1 MYFCYYLK
9 NFHRYLKVY
18 IAKSQK
24 LDTNSSQFIAKIPF
38 LHYLQHH
45 KRAKKFEFYKKMY
58 DLRQNARQ
66 NIKNLHLIIYIT
78 TIILIFDEF

>member
-38 LHYLQHH
+38 LHYLRHH

-66 NIKNLHLIIYIT
+66 NIKKSTPYYIYYDNNPY
-78 TIILIFDEF
+78 L